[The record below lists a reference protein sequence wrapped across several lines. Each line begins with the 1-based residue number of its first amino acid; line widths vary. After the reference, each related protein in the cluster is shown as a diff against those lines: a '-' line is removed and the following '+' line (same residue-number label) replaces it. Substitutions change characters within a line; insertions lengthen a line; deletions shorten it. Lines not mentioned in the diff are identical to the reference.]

1 MTSAIDSSLHQ
12 PSPTRWSAKL
22 KAVKPFKNNV
32 HKLAS
37 CLKQCLPQKLTPK
50 VKSEVNGAIKYVTSF
65 ECILMSC
72 MWEKILGPIDACNN
86 AIQCRDATLDGEVV
100 NLESCM
106 RQLNEADE
114 KWHEIIEEATEIANA
129 AKIDPKL
136 TEKRAN
142 VSLTD
147 TQRLAVFKETVWDK
161 ILAEVKKAFSKRF
174 QSVNNITSF
183 FSFLWSYKRMTEGEL
198 KRQCSAFAQFYTDVD
213 QEELADELKSLK
225 RMHEANFGE
234 LPLPPLKLLN
244 KIVKMGFDQL
254 FPYITISLRIFLT
267 LPVTV
272 ASAERSFSKLK
283 LIKNHLRSLMGQQR
297 LVDLV
302 VMGIESDLTRKADFQ
317 ELIDAFAYEKARKVL
332 LKSNFND

>member
-1 MTSAIDSSLHQ
+1 MQT
-12 PSPTRWSAKL
+12 
-22 KAVKPFKNNV
+22 
-32 HKLAS
+32 
-37 CLKQCLPQKLTPK
+37 
-50 VKSEVNGAIKYVTSF
+50 
-65 ECILMSC
+65 
-72 MWEKILGPIDACNN
+72 
-86 AIQCRDATLDGEVV
+86 
-100 NLESCM
+100 
-106 RQLNEADE
+106 
-114 KWHEIIEEATEIANA
+114 
-129 AKIDPKL
+129 
-136 TEKRAN
+136 N
-142 VSLTD
+142 VSLSD

-174 QSVNNITSF
+174 QSVNNITSL

-225 RMHEANFGE
+225 LMHEANFGE

-244 KIVKMGFDQL
+244 KLVEIGFDQL

-317 ELIDAFAYEKARKVL
+317 ELIDAFAHEKARKVL
-332 LKSNFND
+332 L